1 MRKRLL
7 SSVAA
12 LVLACSLVPSVALA
26 GEGDE
31 TTIPVTIEIG
41 AGGAPAGTSGDG
53 WTYENDVLV
62 LETGYAFTFAGGT
75 FDASGEDRVWNSGI
89 IVDGTFVDESKGYGS
104 AVRNETSGVPVIAPA
119 SEPTPPTP
127 DSRPSSSSATLLA
140 ATGDS
145 VLPTVVADI
154 VLLAAGT
161 LAASA
166 IACRKRRASRR

>member
-62 LETGYAFTFAGGT
+62 LEAGYAFTFAGGT

-104 AVRNETSGVPVIAPA
+104 AVRNERAA
-119 SEPTPPTP
+119 SSKAARSPRASPTPA
-127 DSRPSSSSATLLA
+127 PSKTARST
-140 ATGDS
+140 TG
-145 VLPTVVADI
+145 
-154 VLLAAGT
+154 
-161 LAASA
+161 
-166 IACRKRRASRR
+166 